1 MLPTSTS
8 DRNDRIDNP
17 EVLYECFGNG
27 IREVATKSIYR
38 DEDVDG
44 IIKFS
49 LNSFE
54 LHKAV
59 LNFVHTQACGDDFRD
74 DAEFQRLY
82 FQFIVKMDSHIQSY
96 FYHDDPSLAAQNFN
110 YTLDFSLDVGATV
123 LGLKKINADTGWPLR
138 LKKGLAPN
146 GKKLTS
152 SVTNTKRVSFQLA
165 FLILFIIRMYQI
177 VPERLLSTIYSDTTT
192 FLDDYYEFKN
202 FASRSSVDM
211 SLLPPSRLKPRSKM
225 EHFDDGDKIK
235 ELSYLIGFGN
245 IFCVIKQENLD
256 SKLYKDFIL
265 DFATRVVEG
274 NTSCIVRHWTGS
286 GQTAATDRR
295 ELLYRVECER
305 PKVVKNTKST
315 SPTLETEQS
324 CGALSGNKRKFAEDD
339 KMSSVSTTVK
349 PSAPYLLGNLN
360 TKKNIKLIESK
371 VESIIG
377 SEFKYPTQPKVNTDN
392 ISDVDA
398 DLLLEI
404 FNPEFPIFGVIDSNY
419 TFTI

>member
-1 MLPTSTS
+1 
-8 DRNDRIDNP
+8 
-17 EVLYECFGNG
+17 
-27 IREVATKSIYR
+27 
-38 DEDVDG
+38 
-44 IIKFS
+44 
-49 LNSFE
+49 
-54 LHKAV
+54 
-59 LNFVHTQACGDDFRD
+59 
-74 DAEFQRLY
+74 
-82 FQFIVKMDSHIQSY
+82 
-96 FYHDDPSLAAQNFN
+96 
-110 YTLDFSLDVGATV
+110 
-123 LGLKKINADTGWPLR
+123 
-138 LKKGLAPN
+138 
-146 GKKLTS
+146 
-152 SVTNTKRVSFQLA
+152 
-165 FLILFIIRMYQI
+165 
-177 VPERLLSTIYSDTTT
+177 
-192 FLDDYYEFKN
+192 
-202 FASRSSVDM
+202 
-211 SLLPPSRLKPRSKM
+211 M

-339 KMSSVSTTVK
+339 KMASVSTTVK

-360 TKKNIKLIESK
+360 TKKNIQLIESK

-377 SEFKYPTQPKVNTDN
+377 SEFKYPTQPTVNTDN
-392 ISDVDA
+392 ISYVDA